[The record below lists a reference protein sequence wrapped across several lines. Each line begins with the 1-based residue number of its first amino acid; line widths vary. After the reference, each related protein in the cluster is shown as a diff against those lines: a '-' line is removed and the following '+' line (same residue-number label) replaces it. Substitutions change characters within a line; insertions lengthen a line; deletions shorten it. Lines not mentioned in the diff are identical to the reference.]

1 MTELNLLG
9 FLGFLGTLFE
19 IYGWLIIAYVL
30 LSWLPQARES
40 AVGQLLG
47 RIVEPYLT
55 PFRRLIPSIGGVID
69 LSPIIAYIS
78 LDFLFMG
85 ITTVLQFLF

>member
-1 MTELNLLG
+1 MFELISVLSY
-9 FLGFLGTLFE
+9 LFE

-55 PFRRLIPSIGGVID
+55 PFRRLIPPLGGMID
-69 LSPIIAYIS
+69 ISPIVAYIS
-78 LDFLFMG
+78 LKFLLIG
-85 ITTVLQFLF
+85 IVSVIRFIA